1 MRTPWWVAE
10 YRGGDLFMAG
20 HNHAY
25 EYFLSSD
32 VPGRAQLHRRARQVI
47 IGTGGRPLLAFR
59 GTVQPNSLFR
69 DARHYGYLRLT
80 LTGTGITTAFI
91 SGTGALIDRHSFGC
105 RTQTRG

>member
-1 MRTPWWVAE
+1 VAATCSWQVTTTPTSTSYLQTYQGV
-10 YRGGDLFMAG
+10 RSFTAG
-20 HNHAY
+20 T
-25 EYFLSSD
+25 
-32 VPGRAQLHRRARQVI
+32 RQVI